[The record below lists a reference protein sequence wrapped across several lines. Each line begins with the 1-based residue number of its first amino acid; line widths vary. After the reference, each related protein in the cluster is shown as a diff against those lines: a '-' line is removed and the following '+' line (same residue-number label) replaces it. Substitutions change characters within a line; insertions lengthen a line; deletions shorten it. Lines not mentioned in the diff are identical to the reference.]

1 MKYLP
6 VFSAIALL
14 SVSIPTVASAGGTG
28 FFQRSSANCADSKF
42 QTPRYNQLL
51 PYRHYEDHRRYN
63 AAACCNEVVP
73 TTPYIMKTVI
83 VSKRRV
89 PHYYTDAQ
97 GRNRCH
103 KVLTI
108 VYKDFY
114 SNGRCRVWSET
125 Y

>member
-6 VFSAIALL
+6 VFSALALSIIAL
-14 SVSIPTVASAGGTG
+14 PVAANAGGTG
-28 FFQRSSANCADSKF
+28 FLQRSSSACASSKF

-63 AAACCNEVVP
+63 AAACYNEAVS
-73 TTPYIMKTVI
+73 TAPYVMKTVI

-89 PHYYTDAQ
+89 PQYYTDSQ
-97 GRNRCH
+97 GRSRCN

-108 VYKDFY
+108 TYKDLY

-125 Y
+125 R